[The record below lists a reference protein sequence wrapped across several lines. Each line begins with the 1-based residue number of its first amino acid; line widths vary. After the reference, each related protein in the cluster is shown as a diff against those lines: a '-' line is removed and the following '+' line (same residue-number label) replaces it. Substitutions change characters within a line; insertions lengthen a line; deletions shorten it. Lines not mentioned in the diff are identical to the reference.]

1 MLAHCEDKNMV
12 AGGVVNEDEKAGE
25 LGLKGICNA
34 VEDVI
39 AARDIVLA
47 KETGARLHLCHCSTR
62 DSVEMIRQAKKAGLK
77 VSGEVCPHHFTLT
90 SQDIPG
96 NDSNYKMNPPLR
108 TRADRDA
115 LLEGLR
121 DGTIDAISTDHA
133 PHSREEKNSPW
144 PGRPLG
150 LWALRQRFP

>member
-1 MLAHCEDKNMV
+1 
-12 AGGVVNEDEKAGE
+12 
-25 LGLKGICNA
+25 
-34 VEDVI
+34 
-39 AARDIVLA
+39 
-47 KETGARLHLCHCSTR
+47 
-62 DSVEMIRQAKKAGLK
+62 MIRQAKKAGLK

-133 PHSREEKNSPW
+133 PHSREEKNQSW
-144 PGRPLG
+144 PGHPLG